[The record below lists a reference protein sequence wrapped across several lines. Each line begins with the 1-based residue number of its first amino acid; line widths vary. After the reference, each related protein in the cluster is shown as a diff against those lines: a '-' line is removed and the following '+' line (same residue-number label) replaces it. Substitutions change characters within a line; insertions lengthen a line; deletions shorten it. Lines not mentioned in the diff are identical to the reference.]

1 MKHLILLLI
10 LSLFEPS
17 TANAQATNDMPDTHK
32 LGMALDYFAGG
43 KYHEA
48 LMMFLKIDKKYK
60 LNPRFKAYIGV
71 CYYHEWE
78 YEEACK
84 YLDEAI
90 PELDAFA
97 KSERNVYYNVAAE
110 SHFEL
115 KEYDEAL
122 GLFFNALEKDRTCGE
137 YAVNIAET
145 LVLMHRDTPDK
156 ALQIAQNWVKN
167 YPENP
172 LAHHTLASFGGSS
185 PAYDSAYSRT
195 FFDNFASGYEE
206 TLSHLN
212 YCLPQKIKQLLE
224 TVKGTVLDLGCGTG
238 LIAETLASA
247 DNHFIGVDI
256 SSQMLEIA
264 RSKQLYQELIN
275 QDILAYLQS
284 RPLPRPDL
292 IIAADVFCYMAE
304 LGPVFNLCAPCPLC
318 FSIEKGTANSSCLMP
333 SGRYTHHPDYIKH
346 LLTSAGYSKI
356 NQYDIILRQENH
368 QDVPG
373 LIYIAR

>member
-115 KEYDEAL
+115 KEYDEA
-122 GLFFNALEKDRTCGE
+122 
-137 YAVNIAET
+137 I
-145 LVLMHRDTPDK
+145 
-156 ALQIAQNWVKN
+156 
-167 YPENP
+167 P
-172 LAHHTLASFGGSS
+172 L
-185 PAYDSAYSRT
+185 
-195 FFDNFASGYEE
+195 YE
-206 TLSHLN
+206 
-212 YCLPQKIKQLLE
+212 KQLLVCHDNE
-224 TVKGTVLDLGCGTG
+224 KGDVFYRLGFCYMFKEKWQN
-238 LIAETLASA
+238 AADYFRAS
-247 DNHFIGVDI
+247 
-256 SSQMLEIA
+256 
-264 RSKQLYQELIN
+264 
-275 QDILAYLQS
+275 LAYYE
-284 RPLPRPDL
+284 RFPRPDVSSR
-292 IIAADVFCYMAE
+292 ISQ
-304 LGPVFNLCAPCPLC
+304 LGA
-318 FSIEKGTANSSCLMP
+318 M
-333 SGRYTHHPDYIKH
+333 
-346 LLTSAGYSKI
+346 I
-356 NQYDIILRQENH
+356 NGCESQAKLR
-368 QDVPG
+368 
-373 LIYIAR
+373 